1 MMWWKEE
8 KRTGL
13 AILTVMVFMLTMLF
27 GGMPAYA
34 EAAELTVSDI
44 TESSF
49 KVSWPAASEP
59 VEKYKVEVSN
69 TVTGTVYDIVTSLEY
84 IVEGLDPGK
93 SYDVKVTAKP
103 ASATWEGGVTS
114 LQKNGITTLTSATVP
129 SAEITSNGDISL
141 KFSKAMADLNYIS
154 LTAIQDQF
162 NVEVVR
168 DEVYR
173 EEVAVQS
180 IENTNT
186 TGKIKLVLVNKVQ
199 TGQKVTI
206 TYTKGADASQQLK
219 YEDGTAVDDF
229 VAQIGT
235 QIPDQSPVSGL
246 VVFQKPYALSTGITK
261 GVGIEGEF
269 EVGFTEQIKPNSLTV
284 SINKTGTLKG
294 SLPEKVPVAFTPE
307 LIANNALKIKTNNPL
322 EYGTC
327 YELVIGSGLKGVS
340 GAKTEADSK
349 VEFCTVAFNEP
360 TYKITR
366 DGQEVTT
373 VAVGQTYKL
382 EATLTNC
389 SDKTQ
394 TVDAVLQLRGGKGAR
409 NIYGGYIIS
418 QSVQTIEVKKGASTD
433 VTLEFTVP
441 NDLDSF
447 YLYGDIFVWEKVGSP
462 ASAMPFHFN
471 CPVE

>member
-1 MMWWKEE
+1 M
-8 KRTGL
+8 
-13 AILTVMVFMLTMLF
+13 ILL
-27 GGMPAYA
+27 P
-34 EAAELTVSDI
+34 D
-44 TESSF
+44 
-49 KVSWPAASEP
+49 
-59 VEKYKVEVSN
+59 
-69 TVTGTVYDIVTSLEY
+69 
-84 IVEGLDPGK
+84 
-93 SYDVKVTAKP
+93 
-103 ASATWEGGVTS
+103 
-114 LQKNGITTLTSATVP
+114 
-129 SAEITSNGDISL
+129 
-141 KFSKAMADLNYIS
+141 
-154 LTAIQDQF
+154 
-162 NVEVVR
+162 R
-168 DEVYR
+168 
-173 EEVAVQS
+173 
-180 IENTNT
+180 
-186 TGKIKLVLVNKVQ
+186 
-199 TGQKVTI
+199 
-206 TYTKGADASQQLK
+206 
-219 YEDGTAVDDF
+219 
-229 VAQIGT
+229 T

-462 ASAMPFHFN
+462 ASAMPFHLS